1 MHDTKI
7 MRTNTVPHI
16 LLIED
21 DEDIAA
27 TIIYALE
34 KEQYF
39 IYHSTTGFTAEQWW
53 KEHPVDVAILDVGLP
68 DQTGFELCRKL
79 KAAHPDRP
87 VMFLTA
93 HNDEIDRIVGLELGA
108 EDYLCKPFSPRELV
122 LRIKTIL
129 RRNNSQPIQEFSA
142 LLRHDTEK
150 MQIQFHGKNLTLTKS
165 EYLLLSG
172 LLKQPGRVFTRDNM
186 LDILG
191 DVSGNS
197 SDRAIDTH
205 IKELRTKLRAIDSSH
220 EFIITHRGLGYS
232 LADNGAP
239 T

>member
-1 MHDTKI
+1 MAI
-7 MRTNTVPHI
+7 GSAPNI

-34 KEQYF
+34 REHYSVD
-39 IYHSTTGFTAEQWW
+39 HCTTGIAAEQSWN
-53 KEHPVDVAILDVGLP
+53 ENPVDVAILDVGLP

-79 KAAHPDRP
+79 KAVHPDRP

-129 RRNNSQPIQEFSA
+129 RRNAPQQTPVSHA
-142 LLRHDTEK
+142 LLRHDAEK
-150 MQIQFHGKNLTLTKS
+150 MQILFHDKNLLLTKS
-165 EYLLLSG
+165 EYLLLG
-172 LLKQPGRVFTRDNM
+172 ALLKQPGRVFTRDNL

-191 DVSGNS
+191 DTSGNS

-205 IKELRTKLRAIDSSH
+205 IKELRTKLRAIDSSR

-232 LADNGAP
+232 LADNGAA

>member
-1 MHDTKI
+1 MNNPSMAI
-7 MRTNTVPHI
+7 ESPHI

-34 KEQYF
+34 RENYTVN
-39 IYHSTTGFTAEQWW
+39 HCATGIAAERWW
-53 KEHPVDVAILDVGLP
+53 NEHPVDIAILDVGLP

-79 KAAHPDRP
+79 KATHPNRP

-93 HNDEIDRIVGLELGA
+93 HSDEIDRIVGLELGA
-108 EDYLCKPFSPRELV
+108 EDYLCKPFSPRELL

-129 RRNNSQPIQEFSA
+129 RRQTPERTPISTM
-142 LLRHDTEK
+142 LLQHDAEK
-150 MQIQFHGKNLTLTKS
+150 MQVLFRGKNLVLTKS

-172 LLKQPGRVFTRDNM
+172 FLQQPGRVFTRDN
-186 LDILG
+186 LLNILG
-191 DVSGNS
+191 DTSGNS

-205 IKELRTKLRAIDSSH
+205 IKELRNKLRVADSRRD
-220 EFIITHRGLGYS
+220 FIITHRGLGYS
-232 LADNGAP
+232 LSTTGIAP
-239 T
+239 

>member
-1 MHDTKI
+1 MAI
-7 MRTNTVPHI
+7 NTAPHI

-27 TIIYALE
+27 TIIYAIE
-34 KEQYF
+34 REQYF
-39 IYHSTTGFTAEQWW
+39 IHHCTTGVAAEQWW

-79 KAAHPDRP
+79 KATYPNRP

-93 HNDEIDRIVGLELGA
+93 HHDEIDRIVGLELGA

-129 RRNNSQPIQEFSA
+129 RRHNPQPTQENPA
-142 LLRHDTEK
+142 LLQHDAEK

-172 LLKQPGRVFTRDNM
+172 LLKQPGRVFTRDNL

-205 IKELRTKLRAIDSSH
+205 IKELRTKLRAIDNNC

-232 LADNGAP
+232 LADNGS
-239 T
+239 TT

>member
-1 MHDTKI
+1 MTI
-7 MRTNTVPHI
+7 NSAPHI

-34 KEQYF
+34 REQYF
-39 IYHSTTGFTAEQWW
+39 IHHCTTGVAAEQWW
-53 KEHPVDVAILDVGLP
+53 KEHPVDIAILDVGLP

-79 KAAHPDRP
+79 KAAYPDRP

-129 RRNNSQPIQEFSA
+129 RRNNSQPAQESPA
-142 LLRHDTEK
+142 LLQHDAEK
-150 MQIQFHGKNLTLTKS
+150 MQIIFHGKHLTLTKS

-172 LLKQPGRVFTRDNM
+172 LLKQPGRVFTRDNL

-205 IKELRTKLRAIDSSH
+205 VKELRTKLRTIDSSR

-232 LADNGAP
+232 LADNGSA

>member
-1 MHDTKI
+1 MAI
-7 MRTNTVPHI
+7 GPAPHI

-34 KEQYF
+34 REHF
-39 IYHSTTGFTAEQWW
+39 SVNHCTTGIAAEQWW
-53 KEHPVDVAILDVGLP
+53 KDHPVDIAILDVGLP

-79 KAAHPDRP
+79 KTAHPDRP

-129 RRNNSQPIQEFSA
+129 RRNIPQKTQASPA
-142 LLRHDTEK
+142 LLQHDAEK
-150 MQIQFHGKNLTLTKS
+150 MQILFHGKNLVLTKS

-172 LLKQPGRVFTRDNM
+172 LLKQPGRVFTRDNL

-191 DVSGNS
+191 DTSGNS

-205 IKELRTKLRAIDSSH
+205 IKELRTKLRAMDDSR

-232 LADNGAP
+232 LADNGAA